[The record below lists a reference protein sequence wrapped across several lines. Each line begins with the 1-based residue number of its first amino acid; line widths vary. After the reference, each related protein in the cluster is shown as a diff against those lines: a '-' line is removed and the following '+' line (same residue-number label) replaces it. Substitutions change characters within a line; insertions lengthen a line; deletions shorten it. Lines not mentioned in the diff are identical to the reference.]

1 MKLPSGLKNAKKSLG
16 EKGGAT
22 WAKMGTAFNRGI
34 AARSTDGLFVKNGLK
49 LMIQEL
55 KGTTRE
61 SELAV
66 VEATSPVL
74 RREKATLSLG
84 DALLQRE
91 RMRLQEQLAS
101 RPEHMG

>member
-22 WAKMGTAFNRGI
+22 WAKMGTAFNWGI

-55 KGTTRE
+55 QCATCE

-74 RREKATLSLG
+74 DERKPRPHSAMRFCRENG
-84 DALLQRE
+84 
-91 RMRLQEQLAS
+91 
-101 RPEHMG
+101 